1 VEGRG
6 ANPNTIDPE
15 RYSGEREITTPTK
28 TTPTTPTLNKLK
40 DKPRHKPKDAN

>member
-15 RYSGEREITTPTK
+15 KYSGEREITPPT
-28 TTPTTPTLNKLK
+28 TTPTLKQTQE
-40 DKPRHKPKDAN
+40 